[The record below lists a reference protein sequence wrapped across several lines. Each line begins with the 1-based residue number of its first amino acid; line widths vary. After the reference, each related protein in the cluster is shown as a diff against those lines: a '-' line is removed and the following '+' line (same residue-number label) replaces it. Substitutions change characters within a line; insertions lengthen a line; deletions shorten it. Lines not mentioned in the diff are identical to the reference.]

1 MKLLLLDAAAN
12 AGAVAAKTAANDFC
26 NETIDVWKFIGY
38 VVMVLKILIPVI
50 IIILGIVDLG
60 KAVIAGKDDEIKKS
74 TTALMMRLII
84 GIVVFFVPSIVRAV
98 FGLVDAYSEVSSSAE
113 VCINC
118 VTSPGTACPTKK

>member
-1 MKLLLLDAAAN
+1 MKLLLLDGAAAAN
-12 AGAVAAKTAANDFC
+12 FC
-26 NETIDVWKFIGY
+26 RSTQEIWKFIGY

-50 IIILGIVDLG
+50 IIILGIIDLG
-60 KAVIAGKDDEIKKS
+60 KAVISGKDDEIKKS

-98 FGLVDAYSEVSSSAE
+98 FGLVDNYNEVKGPAN

-118 VTSPGTACPTKK
+118 VTSPSTCGVNV